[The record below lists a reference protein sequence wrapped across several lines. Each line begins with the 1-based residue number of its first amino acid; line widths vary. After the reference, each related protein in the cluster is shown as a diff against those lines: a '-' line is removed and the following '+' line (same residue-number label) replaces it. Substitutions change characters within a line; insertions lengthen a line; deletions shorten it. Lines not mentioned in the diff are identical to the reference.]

1 METTTR
7 PDAHYPGN
15 RNRQKFLPER
25 AALGWAAHARTKAR
39 SGGSP
44 EHRTIRI
51 HKGVSEYARTA
62 ASA

>member
-1 METTTR
+1 MDTTTR
-7 PDAHYPGN
+7 EDAKYPGN

-25 AALGWAAHARTKAR
+25 AALGGAAHARTKAQ

-44 EHRTIRI
+44 EHRTIRV

-62 ASA
+62 TSA